1 MKKLLLGL
9 IFTATLST
17 SFAGDKGN
25 GGVGISCPQTM
36 ENEALRGYMFFDYYE
51 AITKYKVTVVPP
63 SGNTVYEKVEDL
75 ISRIADHDPERA
87 EKYLTWLESFESEAA
102 RLGRTTLPESKDM
115 SLARFDSRC
124 KLTQAILQGEP
135 LLPGDARY
143 TINSD
148 FFNKLDLNQQAY
160 GVMHEIIFREAREI
174 GHENSRFVRYFL
186 SQIMGD
192 LVNDMSVYEYTKL
205 LDNYLNQVK
214 FGHNVFSVY
223 KDGIKFLNN
232 KQIKWSVNGDIVS
245 YSGKFVIK
253 DLGELWEGSLFFDE
267 DGVVKITSLNKL
279 SYNIETFEGN
289 LRLVFYFAEY
299 NPNLGLF
306 TILKG
311 DYSFL
316 FANYGA
322 LEYLTDSL
330 SIVVNTK
337 EKVSFSNFLE
347 NNNFELRRYKNNAIP
362 NLIHGFSW
370 HNTQIDKV
378 YSWHSKFI
386 PETIKI
392 KNNDQENRIASG
404 HIHVFDKINGY
415 VLNFDK
421 KGNLISQSLRFK
433 EQFFSIRDNRFYT
446 TGTIFYKKILSQNEK
461 KYKYQYDYVVSAE
474 DKTFDKVRL
483 LIDSRWQEVSCSISK
498 GQKIYVD
505 GDYGVVDTK
514 KTCLK

>member
-160 GVMHEIIFREAREI
+160 GVMHEIIFREAREV

-205 LDNYLNQVK
+205 LDIYLNQGVD
-214 FGHNVFSVY
+214 NVNIFSVK
-223 KDGIKFLNN
+223 KDGVEYLNH
-232 KQIKWSVNGDIVS
+232 QGISWSLDGDVMS
-245 YSGKFVIK
+245 YSGEFTI
-253 DLGELWEGSLFFDE
+253 DGFEGEFSGSLKYQK
-267 DGVVKITSLNKL
+267 DGSYLISTNNQEFLLKFPNYNVPINISSAVYDSVNKKITIHNSESKSLQVVATIGVFKYMTDARYVEIDLRQNNDL
-279 SYNIETFEGN
+279 SEFFNLNGFE
-289 LRLVFYFAEY
+289 
-299 NPNLGLF
+299 
-306 TILKG
+306 LKRYTNHAIPEFKNSKG
-311 DYSFL
+311 QVITWHD
-316 FANYGA
+316 AP
-322 LEYLTDSL
+322 
-330 SIVVNTK
+330 V
-337 EKVSFSNFLE
+337 EKVV
-347 NNNFELRRYKNNAIP
+347 
-362 NLIHGFSW
+362 SW
-370 HNTQIDKV
+370 HNE
-378 YSWHSKFI
+378 FI
-386 PETIKI
+386 PSEIIIKDPERERRLGTLNVYLNDDLGNNIYFDVKGDLIARTHLRTALIGLRHTVKTTGLVYFKKVMNENGKGYQFLNDYSIATEDKSLRIKI
-392 KNNDQENRIASG
+392 DGS
-404 HIHVFDKINGY
+404 
-415 VLNFDK
+415 
-421 KGNLISQSLRFK
+421 
-433 EQFFSIRDNRFYT
+433 
-446 TGTIFYKKILSQNEK
+446 YKKC
-461 KYKYQYDYVVSAE
+461 
-474 DKTFDKVRL
+474 
-483 LIDSRWQEVSCSISK
+483 LIKK
-498 GQKIYVD
+498 GQKIYLEPYILLHD
-505 GDYGVVDTK
+505 DNR
-514 KTCLK
+514 TCK